1 LKVKDLQVDLF
12 EKLVWGSGMDP
23 ALDSF

>member
-1 LKVKDLQVDLF
+1 LKVKDLQVNLL